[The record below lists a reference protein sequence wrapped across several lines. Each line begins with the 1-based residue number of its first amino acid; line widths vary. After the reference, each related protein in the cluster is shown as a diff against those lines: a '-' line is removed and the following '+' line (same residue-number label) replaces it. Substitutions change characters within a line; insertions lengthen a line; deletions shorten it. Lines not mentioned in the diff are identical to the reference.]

1 MILPSFFGYNLP
13 FVPVLMVD
21 VRGMLVLM
29 HSLLVRMEMSMIPVL
44 SGWWCPFRMKMMV
57 VTVIVPVSVIMY
69 LWQMPVRMAVML
81 GQQDHDS
88 GQHQADSRDEDQ
100 PWKIPEQDQSD
111 DDPEYRVDPEV

>member
-1 MILPSFFGYNLP
+1 MSIGHKLPV
-13 FVPVLMVD
+13 VPVLMMD
-21 VRGMLVLM
+21 IRSMLVFMHDLLM
-29 HSLLVRMEMSMIPVL
+29 RMQMSMIPVR
-44 SGWWCPFRMKMMV
+44 SGWWCPFRVKMIVMP
-57 VTVIVPVSVIMY
+57 VIVQMPVIMY
-69 LWQMPVRMAVML
+69 LWRVPVRMAVML